1 MQIAIFYLI
10 KTWLKSSNNV
20 LRKLSKQLIDR
31 KLSKIQLQEIPFS
44 DKEVSTRKKDF
55 YNINPNLDLIFF
67 VYTGNISNQMYKT
80 EHSEILIKTKTGEIT
95 PLSNTID
102 YLDFE
107 HFSKP
112 IFQHYLCYPKE

>member
-1 MQIAIFYLI
+1 MI
-10 KTWLKSSNNV
+10 KCFNK
-20 LRKLSKQLIDR
+20 K
-31 KLSKIQLQEIPFS
+31 
-44 DKEVSTRKKDF
+44 KEF
-55 YNINPNLDLIFF
+55 YNKYPNLDLNFF

-80 EHSEILIKTKTGEIT
+80 EHSQILIKTKTGEII

-102 YLDFE
+102 YLDFD

>member
-1 MQIAIFYLI
+1 MRE
-10 KTWLKSSNNV
+10 SSDNV
-20 LRKLSKQLIDR
+20 LRKLSNQLIDR
-31 KLSKIQLQEIPFS
+31 KLPKIQVQEIPFS
-44 DKEVSTRKKDF
+44 DKEVSLRKKEF
-55 YNINPNLDLIFF
+55 YNKNPNLDLNFF

-80 EHSEILIKTKTGEIT
+80 EHSQILIKTKTGEII

-102 YLDFE
+102 YLDFD